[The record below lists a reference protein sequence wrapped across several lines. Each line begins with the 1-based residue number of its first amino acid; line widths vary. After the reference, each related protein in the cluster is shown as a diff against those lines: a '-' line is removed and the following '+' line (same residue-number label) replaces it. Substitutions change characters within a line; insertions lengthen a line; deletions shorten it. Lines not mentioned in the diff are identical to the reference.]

1 MRRSRPAAAP
11 LLALAVGLAAAS
23 VATACASSDKSGSK
37 FDSVASAID
46 GGPVGGAPTTGGLTT
61 TTVPNPTVAPATG
74 SGPAI
79 TGADAP
85 AEALCALLTDEDFAD
100 VGVAGTTAP
109 TVNSDQ
115 PGSAYCVYAGR
126 SAAAGGVEL
135 DVFVSADAAEAAT
148 TYQTARGEY
157 PATSPTRPDLP
168 GIDEGE
174 LDAGGPDRAATIIVR
189 KGNLVL
195 TLGFPSSGAAED
207 QLLELTRT
215 ALERAGA

>member
-61 TTVPNPTVAPATG
+61 TTVPNPTV
-74 SGPAI
+74 
-79 TGADAP
+79 AP